1 MGVRSSAI
9 RASRLP
15 DTRMDGFSIPPPGQA
30 DGWLSARRRP
40 SSESMIEAFLKCMQS
55 EAKADTELPAA
66 QEGVPPAADEGG
78 APLLPALS
86 LACFGCARLP
96 SDMGD
101 DRVKHPMCQ
110 VCSKRKLPTMY
121 WCCLDCPGNPGA
133 WRCHA
138 VEGIGLGLPSES
150 ALSPRDAP
158 TLATFEEGEG
168 PVPWVPWVSAQAQLP
183 DLQESKTLLSL
194 PQATS
199 QAQWTEQCSAAS
211 SEHCS

>member
-1 MGVRSSAI
+1 
-9 RASRLP
+9 
-15 DTRMDGFSIPPPGQA
+15 
-30 DGWLSARRRP
+30 
-40 SSESMIEAFLKCMQS
+40 MIEAFLKCMQS
-55 EAKADTELPAA
+55 EANADTELPAA

-78 APLLPALS
+78 ALLLPALS

-183 DLQESKTLLSL
+183 DLQDPLVI
-194 PQATS
+194 
-199 QAQWTEQCSAAS
+199 AAS
-211 SEHCS
+211 YFAGSVDRAVLCRVLRALLLIQSKWGGHCVRALRRRGEVRLESRRVLVWSERRVALCERRCGGL